1 MLTKVRTATL
11 SGIKGYPVTV
21 ETDLHRGLPG
31 FHIVGLADTTIKEAC
46 MRIKPAIQNCGG
58 VFPGE
63 KVTVNLVPA
72 GRPKEGSHFD
82 LPIALGIMMLGS
94 EMIELEDTAFIG
106 EVSLDG
112 RINGVRGALPLAIC
126 LREAG
131 IRNLVLPMENA
142 EEASILED
150 INILPVRHLRQAA
163 EYALG
168 RSSLPLYKRKET
180 EPQAYESTFDFA
192 QVVGQESVKRAI
204 LVGAAGN
211 HGILMMGSPGC
222 GKTMM
227 ARRIPGILPELTY
240 EEKVEITG
248 IYSVAGL
255 LSEDRPVIEQ
265 RPFRSPHHNITQT
278 GLIGGGT
285 RPRPGELSL
294 AHRGVLFLDELG
306 EFESK
311 VIDAMRQPIEE
322 GVIRINRNLEEVIF
336 PSEVMM
342 VIASNPCR
350 CGNLWDSRKL
360 CTCSPRQLEG
370 YRRKLMG
377 PFADRI
383 DIHIKVNPVDTDSL
397 QRFRD
402 SLPRMSTDEMREL
415 VSRARAIQRARYQEE
430 PFDCNG
436 KLDEKGIVRYCAL
449 GKEGRELMMA
459 SYDRLGLSMRAY
471 SKILRMART
480 IADLDESDKIRTEHV
495 AEALMYRVDL
505 DTV

>member
-11 SGIKGYPVTV
+11 SGIEGYPVTV
-21 ETDLHRGLPG
+21 ETDLHSGLPG
-31 FHIVGLADTTIKEAC
+31 FHIVGLADTTIKEASK
-46 MRIKPAIQNCGG
+46 RIKPAIQNCGG
-58 VFPGE
+58 SFPGE

-94 EMIELEDTAFIG
+94 DVIELEDTAFIG

-112 RINGVRGALPLAIC
+112 TINGIRGALPLAIC
-126 LREAG
+126 LRQAG
-131 IRNLVLPMENA
+131 IKNLVLPLENA
-142 EEASILED
+142 AEASILED
-150 INILPVRHLRQAA
+150 INILPVEHLKEAA
-163 EYALG
+163 EYVSG
-168 RSSLPLYKRKET
+168 IRKLPLYIRKEN
-180 EPQAYESTFDFA
+180 EREYEESSIDFA
-192 QVVGQESVKRAI
+192 QVIGQESVKRAI

-255 LSEDRPVIEQ
+255 LSPEHPIVNQ

-278 GLIGGGT
+278 GLIGGGV

-306 EFESK
+306 EFDAR
-311 VIDAMRQPIEE
+311 VIDSMRQPVEE
-322 GVIRINRNLEEVIF
+322 GIIRINRNLEEAIF
-336 PSEVMM
+336 PSKVMM
-342 VIASNPCR
+342 VIAANPCK
-350 CGNLWDSRKL
+350 CGNLWDSRKI
-360 CTCSPRQLEG
+360 CTCSAHQLEG

-377 PFADRI
+377 PFADRV
-383 DIHIKVNPVDTDSL
+383 DIHIKVNPVEKDNL
-397 QRFRD
+397 MMYGNG
-402 SLPRMSTDEMREL
+402 MSTAEMRKI
-415 VSRARAIQRARYQEE
+415 VCRARALQAERYKDET
-430 PFDCNG
+430 FRCNG
-436 KLDEKGIVRYCAL
+436 QLDEKGIRKYCSL
-449 GKEGRELMMA
+449 GKESKELMMA
-459 SYDRLGLSMRAY
+459 SYDRLGLSMRGY

-480 IADLDESDKIRTEHV
+480 IADLSESDRIETEHV

-505 DTV
+505 ETR

>member
-1 MLTKVRTATL
+1 
-11 SGIKGYPVTV
+11 
-21 ETDLHRGLPG
+21 
-31 FHIVGLADTTIKEAC
+31 
-46 MRIKPAIQNCGG
+46 
-58 VFPGE
+58 
-63 KVTVNLVPA
+63 
-72 GRPKEGSHFD
+72 
-82 LPIALGIMMLGS
+82 
-94 EMIELEDTAFIG
+94 
-106 EVSLDG
+106 
-112 RINGVRGALPLAIC
+112 
-126 LREAG
+126 
-131 IRNLVLPMENA
+131 
-142 EEASILED
+142 
-150 INILPVRHLRQAA
+150 
-163 EYALG
+163 
-168 RSSLPLYKRKET
+168 
-180 EPQAYESTFDFA
+180 
-192 QVVGQESVKRAI
+192 
-204 LVGAAGN
+204 
-211 HGILMMGSPGC
+211 
-222 GKTMM
+222 
-227 ARRIPGILPELTY
+227 
-240 EEKVEITG
+240 
-248 IYSVAGL
+248 
-255 LSEDRPVIEQ
+255 
-265 RPFRSPHHNITQT
+265 
-278 GLIGGGT
+278 
-285 RPRPGELSL
+285 
-294 AHRGVLFLDELG
+294 
-306 EFESK
+306 
-311 VIDAMRQPIEE
+311 
-322 GVIRINRNLEEVIF
+322 
-336 PSEVMM
+336 M